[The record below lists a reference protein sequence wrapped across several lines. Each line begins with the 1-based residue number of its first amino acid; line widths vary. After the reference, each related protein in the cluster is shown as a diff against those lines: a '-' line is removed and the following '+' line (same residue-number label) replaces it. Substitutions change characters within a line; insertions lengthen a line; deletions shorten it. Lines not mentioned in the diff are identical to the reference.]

1 MINFKNIWSR
11 ANWGLIVYQGDTG
24 KSVYANNYAKQTLN
38 APEIEFCVFDMITEP
53 KRSNV
58 KYLNKDLLTS
68 ESFSTEIC
76 FKKLDGQFIYAEL
89 GTMPVEGEENLFAI
103 MFKDITYQLKLRR
116 DLMAKQD
123 EITKTYEDL
132 LKQNEQLKEL
142 DKAKDRFIALISHEL
157 RTPLSAMIATSEVL
171 KMGLVDSE
179 EQVKEFNET
188 IYEQGQY
195 LLEIVNDILDF
206 AKIRAGRIDLY
217 VEEDPVK
224 DFLDKIVTQFSKF
237 AEDKQI
243 QLQVTMTNEEC
254 RCYFDEKRLRQVVS
268 NVLSNAIKF
277 SPRNSTVH
285 LEVQEDDSMAFILI
299 KDEGDGIPEDKI
311 DAIFDEF
318 VTLENINSHQKGTG
332 LGMPISRKLSEL
344 MGGKLKVDTNYKDGA
359 CFVISLPKQRI
370 LDDEVYRPKPMD
382 GEIDLSQIA

>member
-123 EITKTYEDL
+123 EITKTY
-132 LKQNEQLKEL
+132 
-142 DKAKDRFIALISHEL
+142 
-157 RTPLSAMIATSEVL
+157 
-171 KMGLVDSE
+171 
-179 EQVKEFNET
+179 
-188 IYEQGQY
+188 
-195 LLEIVNDILDF
+195 
-206 AKIRAGRIDLY
+206 
-217 VEEDPVK
+217 
-224 DFLDKIVTQFSKF
+224 
-237 AEDKQI
+237 
-243 QLQVTMTNEEC
+243 
-254 RCYFDEKRLRQVVS
+254 
-268 NVLSNAIKF
+268 
-277 SPRNSTVH
+277 
-285 LEVQEDDSMAFILI
+285 
-299 KDEGDGIPEDKI
+299 
-311 DAIFDEF
+311 
-318 VTLENINSHQKGTG
+318 
-332 LGMPISRKLSEL
+332 
-344 MGGKLKVDTNYKDGA
+344 
-359 CFVISLPKQRI
+359 
-370 LDDEVYRPKPMD
+370 
-382 GEIDLSQIA
+382 